1 MSNTTDTNK
10 HYAGEIQPIE
20 FIQQILK
27 NNSKINA
34 FEGSCIKDI
43 IKYSSRYGLKDAKLK
58 EAKKIVDYSLWL
70 LLEAMDMK
78 VDPKIHNHSN
88 ILKGLGI
95 DNDVLC

>member
-1 MSNTTDTNK
+1 MSNE
-10 HYAGEIQPIE
+10 EIE
-20 FIQQILK
+20 
-27 NNSKINA
+27 A
-34 FEGSCIKDI
+34 
-43 IKYSSRYGLKDAKLK
+43 

-95 DNDVLC
+95 DNDLLC